1 MNKKITIN
9 KAITKHTIGT
19 NDFRPS
25 KNELHGTYK
34 NNREFIDSL
43 KKPRKKRYAQAFD

>member
-9 KAITKHTIGT
+9 KAITKHTTAVNI
-19 NDFRPS
+19 FRPS

-34 NNREFIDSL
+34 NNSEFIDSL
-43 KKPRKKRYAQAFD
+43 KKPKKKRYAQAFG